1 MQEQKLR
8 VRLGEDGLYIK
19 EGLHGIELPSGHNVA
34 SYVTEVA
41 EVQTLEGGNI
51 NVSPSVFSNSK
62 DYLGRSTR
70 VENLLSM
77 EA

>member
-1 MQEQKLR
+1 MREQKLR
-8 VRLGEDGLYIK
+8 VRLREDRVDIK

-41 EVQTLEGGNI
+41 EVETLEGGNI

-62 DYLGRSTR
+62 YSLDRSTR
-70 VENLLSM
+70 VKNLLCM
-77 EA
+77 EP

>member
-1 MQEQKLR
+1 MREQKLR
-8 VRLGEDGLYIK
+8 VRLGEDRVDIK
-19 EGLHGIELPSGHNVA
+19 EGLHGIELSSGHNVA

-41 EVQTLEGGNI
+41 EVETLEGGNI

-62 DYLGRSTR
+62 DSLDRSTR
-70 VENLLSM
+70 VENLLCM